1 MKKSSKNRLTPQQ
14 ESLFPGSSLFDK
26 IARAVCR
33 AGTLP
38 RKELHEAWE
47 MAKRVRRIYRG
58 GRVLDLACGHGL
70 LAHIML
76 ILDDTSSSAL
86 AVDRKIPLN
95 AKKLS
100 NALITSW
107 PRLENRIIFKEVNLQ
122 TISVLPDDI
131 VISAHAC
138 GSLTDLI
145 IDKAI
150 EQHAS
155 AQWAIELLASKRY
168 KRYLKTTSANR
179 IKINRDAVKEAERY
193 DGKWVL
199 ETNDDTITV
208 EDAARGYKG
217 LMIIER
223 CFRSLK
229 RTQIKMTPMYH
240 WADRRIKT
248 HVKIC
253 VLALL
258 IERVAEI
265 ACSKS
270 WFHIRRSLEKLQATE
285 CHGTDHMFFKLNE
298 VVHEVKET
306 FNILEIPL
314 PAGIVGISNMQK
326 R

>member
-26 IARAVCR
+26 IARTVCR

-86 AVDRKIPLN
+86 AVDRKIPVN

-107 PRLENRIIFKEVNLQ
+107 PRLKNRIIFKELNIQ
-122 TISVLPDDI
+122 KISVLPDDI

-145 IDKAI
+145 IDMAV
-150 EQHAS
+150 EQRARVAVLPCCHNLKES
-155 AQWAIELLASKRY
+155 STDGLEGWMEKTLAVDTARAMRLRSKGY
-168 KRYLKTTSANR
+168 R
-179 IKINRDAVKEAERY
+179 IV
-193 DGKWVL
+193 
-199 ETNDDTITV
+199 
-208 EDAARGYKG
+208 
-217 LMIIER
+217 
-223 CFRSLK
+223 
-229 RTQIKMTPMYH
+229 TQIIPGDITPKN
-240 WADRRIKT
+240 R
-248 HVKIC
+248 
-253 VLALL
+253 LL
-258 IERVAEI
+258 MGEFL
-265 ACSKS
+265 KS
-270 WFHIRRSLEKLQATE
+270 
-285 CHGTDHMFFKLNE
+285 
-298 VVHEVKET
+298 
-306 FNILEIPL
+306 
-314 PAGIVGISNMQK
+314 
-326 R
+326 

>member
-86 AVDRKIPLN
+86 AVDRKIPVN

-100 NALITSW
+100 NALVTSW
-107 PRLENRIIFKEVNLQ
+107 PRLKNRIIFKEVNIQ
-122 TISVLPDDI
+122 TISILPDDI

-150 EQHAS
+150 EQHARVAVLPCCHNIKES
-155 AQWAIELLASKRY
+155 STAGLEGWMDKTLAVDAMRAIRLKAEGYKILTRKIPETITPKNRLLMGE
-168 KRYLKTTSANR
+168 YLKD
-179 IKINRDAVKEAERY
+179 K
-193 DGKWVL
+193 
-199 ETNDDTITV
+199 
-208 EDAARGYKG
+208 
-217 LMIIER
+217 
-223 CFRSLK
+223 SL
-229 RTQIKMTPMYH
+229 H
-240 WADRRIKT
+240 CW
-248 HVKIC
+248 
-253 VLALL
+253 
-258 IERVAEI
+258 
-265 ACSKS
+265 SK
-270 WFHIRRSLEKLQATE
+270 
-285 CHGTDHMFFKLNE
+285 
-298 VVHEVKET
+298 
-306 FNILEIPL
+306 
-314 PAGIVGISNMQK
+314 
-326 R
+326 